1 MWDWHNG
8 MGLWMGFGS
17 ILFIIFWGAVVA
29 LFVWGIRKT
38 TDRGDT
44 GEKKKPLDIAKER
57 YAKGE
62 ISKEEFDNIKKDLS

>member
-29 LFVWGIRKT
+29 LIIWGISKAT
-38 TDRGDT
+38 NRG
-44 GEKKKPLDIAKER
+44 KANVRRKPLDLAKER